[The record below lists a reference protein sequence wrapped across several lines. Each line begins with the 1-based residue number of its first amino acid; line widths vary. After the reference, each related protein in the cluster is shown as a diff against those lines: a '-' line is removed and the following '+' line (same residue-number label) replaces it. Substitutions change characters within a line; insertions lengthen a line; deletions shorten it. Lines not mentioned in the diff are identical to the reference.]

1 MPEARQTPVLVIG
14 GGIGGLAVAL
24 ALSQTGR
31 RVHVIERAAAF
42 GEIGAGLQLA
52 PNALRS
58 LDRLGLLEAVS
69 RDAVFPRQLLMQ
81 DAISG
86 ERITAVAIGDGFRE
100 RYGYPYAVMHRSDL
114 HAHLLQACHDSP
126 AISLETSRA
135 VVEIVDLGERAQAV
149 CADGSSY
156 EAELLVGADGLH
168 SKVRQMLGDDKP
180 PVCQEYVAFRGT
192 VSRHAVSD
200 VNEDSMVGWVGPEM
214 HLIQY
219 PVRRGD
225 LLNQVAVFRSP
236 GFRPDSDDWGTFEEL
251 EAKFSGMHRLVR
263 ASLET
268 IGRDRRWTMYDRP
281 PLDTWVRGR
290 IVLVGD
296 AAHPMLQYLAQGA
309 CQALEDA
316 VCLAEM
322 LARSNAIEGGLADYQ
337 SARRAHTARVQLS
350 ARFFGEIC
358 HAGGIA
364 ALFRNAAFRHR
375 AVDDYRYLDWLYGQD
390 PAAPN
395 ATEDARFVTW
405 LQRQQTGAADVTQ
418 YPARQMDG
426 V

>member
-1 MPEARQTPVLVIG
+1 MPEAQQTPVLVIG

-24 ALSQTGR
+24 ALAQKGR

-58 LDRLGLLEAVS
+58 LDRMGLLDAVS
-69 RDAVFPRQLLMQ
+69 RDAVFPRQLVMQ

-86 ERITAVAIGDGFRE
+86 ERITSVAIGDGFRE

-114 HAHLLQACHDSP
+114 HAQLLQACRDSP
-126 AISLETSRA
+126 AVSLETNRS
-135 VVEIVDLGERAQAV
+135 VVEITDLGDVARAV

-156 EAELLVGADGLH
+156 DAELLIGADGLH
-168 SKVRQMLGDDKP
+168 SKVRQLLGDDQP
-180 PVCQEYVAFRGT
+180 PICQEYVAFRGT
-192 VSRHAVSD
+192 VPRHAATELT
-200 VNEDSMVGWVGPEM
+200 EDSMVGWAGPEM

-236 GFRPDSDDWGTFEEL
+236 NFQPDRDDWGTFEEL
-251 EAKFSGMHRLVR
+251 TAKFSGMHPLVR

-281 PLDTWVRGR
+281 PLDNWVRGR

-322 LARSNAIEGGLADYQ
+322 LARSDSIEGGLAAFQ
-337 SARRAHTARVQLS
+337 ASRRAHTARVQLT
-350 ARFFGEIC
+350 ARFFGEVC

-364 ALFRNAAFRHR
+364 ALFRNAMFRRR
-375 AVDDYRYLDWLYGQD
+375 AVDDYAALDWLYAHD
-390 PAAPN
+390 PVKTDGA
-395 ATEDARFVTW
+395 EDSRFVSW
-405 LQRQQTGAADVTQ
+405 LQGRETGAAEATR
-418 YPARQMDG
+418 YPGA
-426 V
+426 